1 MWIDDDAIKKRKCKI
16 PKRQGQKM
24 KYIPEKIVVIIII
37 IIFLA
42 ITG

>member
-1 MWIDDDAIKKRKCKI
+1 MWIDDDAIKKRECKK
-16 PKRQGQKM
+16 PKRQAQKM